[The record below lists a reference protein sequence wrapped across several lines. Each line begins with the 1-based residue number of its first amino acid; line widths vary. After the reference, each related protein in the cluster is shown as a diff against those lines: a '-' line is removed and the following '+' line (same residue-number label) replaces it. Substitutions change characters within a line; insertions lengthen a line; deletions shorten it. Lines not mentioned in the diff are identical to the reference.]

1 MFNPDFKDMLSA
13 LSEARADFLLV
24 GAYALAVHGHPRAT
38 GDLDIWVR
46 ADFENASRVLRSLAV
61 YGAPLDDLTVDDLSK
76 PGIVF
81 QIGVEPSR
89 IDILTAI
96 SGVEFEHAW
105 KNRVLIEMNGD
116 CVSVIGREDLI
127 VNKRASGRPKDIA
140 DVETLAPRK
149 ERPPTLDISS

>member
-1 MFNPDFKDMLSA
+1 MFNQDFRDMLSA

-24 GAYALAVHGHPRAT
+24 GAYALAVHGFPRAT

-46 ADFENASRVLRSLAV
+46 ADSDNARKVLCSLAV
-61 YGAPLDDLTVDDLSK
+61 FGAPLEDLTVDDLSK

-96 SGVEFEHAW
+96 SGVEFGHAW
-105 KNRVLIEMNGD
+105 ERRVLVDMDGLCIN
-116 CVSVIGREDLI
+116 VIGRDDLV

-140 DVETLAPRK
+140 DAETLDPEDK
-149 ERPPTLDISS
+149 